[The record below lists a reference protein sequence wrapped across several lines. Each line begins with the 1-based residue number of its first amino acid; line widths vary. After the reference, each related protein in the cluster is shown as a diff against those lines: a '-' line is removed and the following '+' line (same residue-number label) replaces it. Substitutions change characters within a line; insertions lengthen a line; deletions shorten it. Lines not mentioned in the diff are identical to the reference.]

1 MEKIAGKVKGSFVFV
16 HNDYVYNK
24 DHRSEN
30 IYRCN
35 TRRTTR
41 CCGAVMVLSDGT
53 ITLLKSHNHSK
64 LFHTIQ
70 REKMKSDMLQ
80 LCRETLIPLKK
91 IFDDICRQYPIAAST
106 LSYNSIKAVLFR
118 ERQKSYPQVAP
129 NLIAIND
136 CIETHSI
143 MDNITKIVI
152 TDEEGKAAILFTTGT
167 LLNVLDTSHCIYAD
181 GIFSGVGTIFILCET
196 LTKAMY
202 IAIWSKIKEL
212 APTLHENLKFTM
224 TDYESAAM
232 IALEQQFPLS
242 SVKGCW
248 FHYNQ
253 ALLRKWRHL
262 GLADAPTK
270 VLSMAMTLALAPADL
285 FKKGFAEIERE
296 SASFT
301 AEHPPIKIFI
311 EYIRSTWLPKAE
323 KVSVYDCPM
332 RTNNTTESYNN
343 VVSLKLGRGKKNIW
357 IFLETIKQLIM
368 DEEIKLKR
376 LNEGQCVRRK
386 SNKKSVIRDNKIG
399 LLQKHLASGR
409 LTLKEFLLSFHKGH
423 KILMYGDHEG
433 AYKKCTKKRVN
444 QELEDKDNLNVRGH
458 AELLGKKAKFTNLKM
473 PLVILEKLNI

>member
-152 TDEEGKAAILFTTGT
+152 KDEEGKAAILFTTGT

-181 GIFSGVGTIFILCET
+181 GIFS
-196 LTKAMY
+196 
-202 IAIWSKIKEL
+202 
-212 APTLHENLKFTM
+212 
-224 TDYESAAM
+224 
-232 IALEQQFPLS
+232 
-242 SVKGCW
+242 
-248 FHYNQ
+248 

-423 KILMYGDHEG
+423 KILMYGDHEAVHVCTTPEPICVIKNEITDQNRS

>member
-152 TDEEGKAAILFTTGT
+152 KDEEGKAAILFTTGT

-181 GIFSGVGTIFILCET
+181 GIFSVLPPKPPIAQL
-196 LTKAMY
+196 Y
-202 IAIWSKIKEL
+202 IIHIVYMD
-212 APTLHENLKFTM
+212 T
-224 TDYESAAM
+224 
-232 IALEQQFPLS
+232 
-242 SVKGCW
+242 
-248 FHYNQ
+248 

-343 VVSLKLGRGKKNIW
+343 VVSLKLGRGKKNKCVAIAIGINRICW
-357 IFLETIKQLIM
+357 TNKFILE
-368 DEEIKLKR
+368 
-376 LNEGQCVRRK
+376 
-386 SNKKSVIRDNKIG
+386 
-399 LLQKHLASGR
+399 
-409 LTLKEFLLSFHKGH
+409 
-423 KILMYGDHEG
+423 
-433 AYKKCTKKRVN
+433 
-444 QELEDKDNLNVRGH
+444 
-458 AELLGKKAKFTNLKM
+458 LGK
-473 PLVILEKLNI
+473 

>member
-1 MEKIAGKVKGSFVFV
+1 
-16 HNDYVYNK
+16 
-24 DHRSEN
+24 
-30 IYRCN
+30 
-35 TRRTTR
+35 
-41 CCGAVMVLSDGT
+41 MVLSDGT

-152 TDEEGKAAILFTTGT
+152 KDEEGKAAILFTTGT

-181 GIFSGVGTIFILCET
+181 GIFSVLPPKPPIAQLYIIHIVYMDTGVGTIFILCET

-423 KILMYGDHEG
+423 KILMYGDHEAVHVCTTPEPICVIKNEITDQNRS

>member
-409 LTLKEFLLSFHKGH
+409 C
-423 KILMYGDHEG
+423 I
-433 AYKKCTKKRVN
+433 
-444 QELEDKDNLNVRGH
+444 
-458 AELLGKKAKFTNLKM
+458 
-473 PLVILEKLNI
+473 